1 MAFTKVVGPG
11 IHTLSNILS
20 HNINSS
26 GIITATKF
34 VGPFDNINVG
44 GATTLTVDGINISA
58 GILTAQTLDLN
69 GNGDISGNLV
79 VGGNLTANGDFTTL
93 NTTLRE
99 VELLRVDAQDDNV
112 AAGIITQ
119 RGTGN
124 ILELYDGS
132 NKEFSVADG
141 GTVYVS
147 QSMAFQQS
155 NRTTTAGLL
164 GRGSLLLAGTQQTD
178 FAIRS
183 APHDSNLVLGV
194 GVTERLRIKPDGNVG
209 INSSA
214 PTSKLDVEGDVKISG
229 ITTTGSYFN
238 APSGLRVA
246 NHPVVTYAS
255 FNLGTGSYATRL
267 GSTGTSTLRHTQIYA
282 GGSHMATFDGNNTRL
297 GIGKTNPDEL
307 LHIASTG
314 TAKFRLTDN
323 RTSISDGSQ
332 YGVIQFEQRDS
343 NTPGVSVEVAA
354 LMTDTTNGATALQI
368 KTGTPSTITERL
380 RIDSSGR
387 VILGGTASRDTR
399 SQGSAYSGQL
409 QLESNGEAAL
419 TMTRFGGVHPSRLNL
434 QHARGTIDSIAA
446 AQNDDDLGQISFS
459 GWDGD
464 TFTNAAEIRAEVD
477 GAPGDDDMPGRLIF
491 STTPDGTFD
500 PKERLRIASTG
511 DITIGT
517 AAAAGGKL
525 YFESTSGAAQYI
537 ASGGT
542 NNQSLIIGSSAGEFV
557 TIASD
562 GKSTFAKEIKT
573 PQDYP
578 NQKPVI
584 DFNFAAVKKL
594 DPRIKYYR
602 SGPASYVNEFGR
614 VVSVAEN
621 EPRFDH
627 DPITRKSKGLLIEQL
642 RVNFLTYSN
651 FIGSYGSGNSWLY
664 GVGTD
669 VFSASSGSQLSTNP
683 DGSSPAY
690 HYAPSSSAG
699 YHRFYGSVTLDQYDT
714 SYVVSVFAKRVT
726 EGSTSGLNR
735 YLEIEVSGNFALNG
749 APTGHSG
756 SHGMSS
762 VTFDLQGDGAI
773 ESQST
778 TTHGY
783 VGSPKMEKFADG
795 WWRLSYVFNPGTNDG
810 SSSLSGNIW
819 FGHPDSLAN
828 DDGSETGNGNPSFY
842 LWGAMI
848 ERGGHLTSYIP
859 NHGAY
864 NATRG
869 FDNVVVDGDDF
880 TDFYNP
886 TESTALAVG
895 TVQRP
900 AATQGQ
906 LNIFHVGNSNNDGH
920 GVFRE
925 HGTKD
930 VFYHIRNN
938 NSTPSGGNLN
948 PSGYGDWDEGEEAR
962 IAIAFK
968 DGDQAI
974 SVNGGNQ
981 VTATVTTNYPT
992 DNITKMWIGS
1002 AGGNGSGQFEGTIS
1016 RIAYYPKQLTD
1027 NQLNTLTA
1035 S

>member
-34 VGPFDNINVG
+34 VGPFDDATIG
-44 GATTLTVDGINISA
+44 GGTTITSDGINVT
-58 GILTAQTLDLN
+58 GIVTATGLDIN

-79 VGGNLTANGDFTTL
+79 LGGDLTVNGTTTTL
-93 NTTLRE
+93 DTNLIGVDRVE
-99 VELLRVDAQDDNV
+99 VG
-112 AAGIITQ
+112 AAGAVVGLAVTQ
-119 RGTGN
+119 SGSADLVR
-124 ILELYDGS
+124 LYDGS
-132 NKEFSVADG
+132 TQVV
-141 GTVYVS
+141 TVDDEGNLTLS
-147 QSMAFQQS
+147 KNNPTISLSDS
-155 NRTTTAGLL
+155 NNNPDYQIGNINGLL
-164 GRGSLLLAGTQQTD
+164 RFQDTTNNAT
-178 FAIRS
+178 R
-183 APHDSNLVLGV
+183 LGIS
-194 GVTERLRIKPDGNVG
+194 TIGNVG

-238 APSGLRVA
+238 APSGYRTA

-399 SQGSAYSGQL
+399 SGTSAYRGQL
-409 QLESNGEAAL
+409 QMESNSEAAL
-419 TMTRFGGVHPSRLNL
+419 TMTRFGGTHPSRLNL

-446 AQNDDDLGQISFS
+446 VQDDDDLGQISFS

-477 GAPGDDDMPGRLIF
+477 GTPGDDDMPGRLVF
-491 STTPDGTFD
+491 LTTRENGTDTQEALRIASDGIITGRGELRLTEGTTTVSDGAEIGSLMYLYPSNDNKNAKIVALSNGGSSGADLAFYTRTQGDGTNTD
-500 PKERLRIASTG
+500 GGVERLRI
-511 DITIGT
+511 
-517 AAAAGGKL
+517 K
-525 YFESTSGAAQYI
+525 
-537 ASGGT
+537 
-542 NNQSLIIGSSAGEFV
+542 
-557 TIASD
+557 SD
-562 GKSTFAKEIKT
+562 GKAVFQEEIET

-614 VVSVAEN
+614 VVLVAEN

-627 DPITRKSKGLLIEQL
+627 DPTTRKSKGLLIETTRTNFMKYSDEFAIDNGQTGGNWDAIGGESNYT
-642 RVNFLTYSN
+642 RVSDTTETKDPTGITNHASKLT
-651 FIGSYGSGNSWLY
+651 FVSGNPTLRGYWYSGAVNGAVTKTFSVYLKRATSNTTNIKIDIGDQ
-664 GVGTD
+664 GVTTYTITD
-669 VFSASSGSQLSTNP
+669 EWKRYSVTT
-683 DGSSPAY
+683 
-690 HYAPSSSAG
+690 SSAG
-699 YHRFYGSVTLDQYDT
+699 
-714 SYVVSVFAKRVT
+714 
-726 EGSTSGLNR
+726 N
-735 YLEIEVSGNFALNG
+735 GNFVDMRIQTG
-749 APTGHSG
+749 A
-756 SHGMSS
+756 
-762 VTFDLQGDGAI
+762 
-773 ESQST
+773 ST
-778 TTHGY
+778 PY
-783 VGSPKMEKFADG
+783 YA
-795 WWRLSYVFNPGTNDG
+795 
-810 SSSLSGNIW
+810 
-819 FGHPDSLAN
+819 
-828 DDGSETGNGNPSFY
+828 
-842 LWGAMI
+842 WGAQI
-848 ERGGHLTSYIP
+848 EAGSYATSYIP
-859 NHGAY
+859 TSSA
-864 NATRG
+864 AVIRG

-886 TESTALAVG
+886 VESSALAVG
-895 TVQRP
+895 IMQRP

-906 LNIFHVGNSNNDGH
+906 LNILNIGDSNNDGH

-930 VFYHIRNN
+930 PWYHIRNN
-938 NSTPSGGNLN
+938 NSTPTGGNLN
-948 PSGYGDWDEGEEAR
+948 PSGFGDWDADEEAR

-1016 RIAYYPKQLTD
+1016 RIAYYPKKLTD